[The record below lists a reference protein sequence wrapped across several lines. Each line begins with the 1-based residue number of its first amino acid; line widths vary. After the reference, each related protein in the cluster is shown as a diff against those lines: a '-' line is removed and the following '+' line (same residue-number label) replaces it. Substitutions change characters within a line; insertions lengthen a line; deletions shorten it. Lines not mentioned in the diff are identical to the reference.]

1 MSYYTGQQRIRRCG
15 TGTHLQLFHH
25 LWGEPCWPASALHGT
40 IHPIAGET
48 PRLTQARSTH
58 RSVCEELR
66 SPGLLL
72 EMWNTILHFIK
83 IRIAWHFSAKHL
95 SFSQKFW
102 PSDGYCLNESYFA
115 KLLADGGGNILTK
128 FKQPL
133 RHFSW
138 NSIFWLLLF
147 RTTFGL
153 HILPFHFPSK
163 HYVVLSGCKP
173 FFLNLTENK
182 FKSTNFFFF
191 LWFRNVSNFLN
202 SAEAPP

>member
-15 TGTHLQLFHH
+15 TGTHLQLFHR
-25 LWGEPCWPASALHGT
+25 LWGEPCWLASALHGT

-95 SFSQKFW
+95 SFSQRFW

-115 KLLADGGGNILTK
+115 KLLAWWRGKYPDKVQAATQAFLM
-128 FKQPL
+128 KQ
-133 RHFSW
+133 
-138 NSIFWLLLF
+138 
-147 RTTFGL
+147 
-153 HILPFHFPSK
+153 HILAAFIQNNFWPSHSTFPFSFKALCCSKRLQTFFP
-163 HYVVLSGCKP
+163 
-173 FFLNLTENK
+173 
-182 FKSTNFFFF
+182 
-191 LWFRNVSNFLN
+191 
-202 SAEAPP
+202 